1 MNDPFDVVIV
11 GGGFVGYCAA
21 LALAQL
27 NDTLK
32 IALVEST
39 IQSKESLRAIALNAR
54 SCAIL
59 MELGIDLSVAYPI
72 KSVHVSQQGRFSAL
86 RIHAQELNVP
96 ELGRIILAHHLFQLL
111 HRRLHDTPVS
121 ILNGTTLVGLTKQE
135 QGWQIRCQAHEMIT
149 LNAKLLIAADG
160 SDSKIRHLLRI
171 PIDQDHAGYDAI
183 GCHTEVSGDLNQV
196 AYQRFTSRGIL
207 ALLPLDQH
215 RAAMVWTGSRIIDLM
230 TQTDSDFLKQLQ
242 HYFGYRV
249 GRFLSVTPRQ
259 RQSLKTFYASQQFKK
274 DLVLLGNAAH
284 TLLPIAAQGLNLAL
298 CDLASLMAL
307 IVENFDRHRNLG
319 SDLER
324 YASLRINPQR
334 NLLRFTNCLPK
345 LFACDF
351 APINALRSVGL
362 FSLDAIPIFKK
373 NFAQWLMGFA

>member
-1 MNDPFDVVIV
+1 MNDPFDIVIV

-21 LALAQL
+21 LALAKF
-27 NDTLK
+27 NNTLK
-32 IALVEST
+32 IALVESM
-39 IQSKESLRAIALNAR
+39 IQSQESLHAIALNAR

-59 MELGIDLSVAYPI
+59 MELGIDLSVAHPI

-86 RIHAQELNVP
+86 RIHAKELNVP
-96 ELGRIILAHHLFQLL
+96 ELGRVILAHHLLRLL
-111 HRRLHDTPVS
+111 HERLQTHVS
-121 ILNGTTLVGLTKQE
+121 ILNGTLVGLTKQE
-135 QGWQIRCQAHEMIT
+135 GWQIRCQAQEIVT

-160 SDSKIRHLLRI
+160 SDSKIRHALSI
-171 PIDQDHAGYDAI
+171 PIHQDHARYDAI
-183 GCHTEVSGDLNQV
+183 VCHTQVSGDLNRV

-207 ALLPLDQH
+207 ALIPLDQH
-215 RAAMVWTGSRIIDLM
+215 RAAMVWTGSKISDLM
-230 TQTDSDFLKQLQ
+230 TQTDSDFLRQLQ

-259 RQSLKTFYASQQFKK
+259 RRSLKTFYAPQQFKK
-274 DLVLLGNAAH
+274 DLVLLGNSAH
-284 TLLPIAAQGLNLAL
+284 TLLPIAAQGFNLAL

-307 IVENFDRHRNLG
+307 IVENFDQHRNLG
-319 SDLER
+319 SNLER
-324 YASLRINPQR
+324 YASSRINPQR

-351 APINALRSVGL
+351 MPINALRSAGL
-362 FSLDAIPIFKK
+362 FALDAIPIFKK